1 MLLDFDAQKAH
12 RPQKSKKGY
21 ITIFILKTQRKEA
34 RMKRWV
40 YWVGLAAIL
49 AIEFYLMANKIL
61 VIHSGALFSLG
72 GFWLWRGIAAGLLK
86 VEGIYKIEQFTRKR
100 EKIMAVLD
108 FCMGLSWIAI
118 SLTEA
123 STQLVPILL
132 VSVPFIIAATVVCYY
147 KNEKT
152 E

>member
-1 MLLDFDAQKAH
+1 
-12 RPQKSKKGY
+12 
-21 ITIFILKTQRKEA
+21 
-34 RMKRWV
+34 MKRWV
-40 YWVGLAAIL
+40 YWGGLAAIL

-72 GFWLWRGIAAGLLK
+72 GFWLWRGISAGLLK

-100 EKIMAVLD
+100 EMIMAVLD

-132 VSVPFIIAATVVCYY
+132 VSVPFIIAAALVCHY